1 MPFTKFFLGDWGK
14 GEMAYWIKYLV
25 LTSKSYEFGS
35 SEPMSATCSPSSQG
49 GAKGE
54 PYGMLAILY
63 LPSSASSGFNW
74 KTPPQWIRWRAIKE
88 KPSANLGPPTH
99 SCTHANEYTCA
110 THTIKHT
117 YIHEDHK
124 HIYMKKKQYLK
135 NLSVNQFKWKYHHRL
150 LVCKYSVYW
159 PTLILFY
166 FKRGVQPNF
175 NSAFL
180 NAINTFL
187 KSKVGRNICYDS
199 QR

>member
-1 MPFTKFFLGDWGK
+1 MSLDPQSPCQPPVVPVLRVERK
-14 GEMAYWIKYLV
+14 ESPMA
-25 LTSKSYEFGS
+25 
-35 SEPMSATCSPSSQG
+35 C
-49 GAKGE
+49 
-54 PYGMLAILY
+54 
-63 LPSSASSGFNW
+63 LPS
-74 KTPPQWIRWRAIKE
+74 
-88 KPSANLGPPTH
+88 
-99 SCTHANEYTCA
+99 CTCPHRQALDSTERPRLNEYDGEQSRKSQVPTLGLQHTPA
-110 THTIKHT
+110 HTQTNTHVQHIQSNIRVYMKITNT
-117 YIHEDHK
+117 YTW
-124 HIYMKKKQYLK
+124 KKKQYLK